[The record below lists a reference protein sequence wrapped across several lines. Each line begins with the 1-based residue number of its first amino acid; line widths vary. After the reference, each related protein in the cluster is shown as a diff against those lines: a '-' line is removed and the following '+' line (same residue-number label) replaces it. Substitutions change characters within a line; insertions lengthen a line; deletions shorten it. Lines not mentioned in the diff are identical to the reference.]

1 MAETLFTALV
11 KRARASLSNYPGSD
25 MSIATVLVAEDED
38 TARTSLTALLEAEGF
53 RVLAASDGLEAL
65 SLTPHKEPDAVLL
78 DVRMPGLDGLSVLR
92 QALAGG
98 SNSTFLVMTAFG
110 DSNTAIEAMK
120 LGAFDYLSKPLAF
133 EHVLTQLKRAIEHR
147 KLSRKLESPSPEET
161 VRNGLAMIGYSPP
174 MQRVYKLIGQVAAS
188 DTTVLVR
195 GESGT
200 GKELVVNAIHENS
213 SRARG
218 PLLKVNCAAIP
229 ETLLESELFGH
240 EKGAFTNALYRRI
253 GRFEEAH
260 EGTLFLDEVAELA
273 PALQAKLLRAVQERS
288 VERLGANTPTPVDIR
303 LITATSKNLEQA
315 VARGEFRE
323 DLYYG
328 LKVVTI
334 ALPALRD
341 RKQDV
346 SALVQHFLQRSGLP
360 VSMTPAALAIL
371 CEHYWPGNVRE
382 LENTIARALVLAR
395 GNVIDRDDILLL
407 DDKQGNTTGHWT
419 DLVPLQNGW
428 KENVEL
434 LERAL
439 VERALGAAQGNKSKA
454 AEILVIHRLLL
465 YEKLR
470 QYGMDARERLLPGE

>member
-1 MAETLFTALV
+1 MA
-11 KRARASLSNYPGSD
+11 
-25 MSIATVLVAEDED
+25 IATVLVAEDEEA
-38 TARTSLTALLEAEGF
+38 ARTSLVALLEAEGF
-53 RVLAASDGLEAL
+53 RVLSAENGTNAL
-65 SLTPHKEPDAVLL
+65 SLTLHEEPDAVLL
-78 DVRMPGLDGLSVLR
+78 DIRMPGIDGLSVLR
-92 QALAGG
+92 QALSGG

-110 DSNTAIEAMK
+110 DSKTAIEAMK
-120 LGAFDYLSKPLAF
+120 VGAFDYLSKPLEF
-133 EHVLTQLKRAIEHR
+133 EQVLAQLKRAIEHR
-147 KLSRKLESPSPEET
+147 KLSRKVRPAGQQEE
-161 VRNGLAMIGYSPP
+161 RNGLAMVGYSPP

-188 DTTVLVR
+188 DATVLVR

-213 SRARG
+213 ARARG

-229 ETLLESELFGH
+229 ETLLEAELFGH

-260 EGTLFLDEVAELA
+260 GGTLFLDEIAELA

-288 VERLGANTPTPVDIR
+288 IERLGSNIPTAVDIR
-303 LITATSKNLEQA
+303 LITATSKNLEHA
-315 VARGEFRE
+315 VARSEFRE
-323 DLYYG
+323 DLYYR
-328 LKVVTI
+328 LNVVTI
-334 ALPALRD
+334 ALPALRE

-346 SALVQHFLQRSGLP
+346 SALVQHFLQRSGHA

-371 CEHYWPGNVRE
+371 CEHHWPGNVRE

-395 GNVIDRDDILLL
+395 GHVIDRDDILLL
-407 DDKQGNTTGHWT
+407 DDRQGSMEGHWT

-439 VERALGAAQGNKSKA
+439 VERALEAAQGNKSKA
-454 AEILVIHRLLL
+454 AEILGIHRRLL

-470 QYGMDARERLLPGE
+470 QYGVDVRDHLIHGE

>member
-1 MAETLFTALV
+1 
-11 KRARASLSNYPGSD
+11 
-25 MSIATVLVAEDED
+25 MSISTVLVAEDED
-38 TARTSLTALLEAEGF
+38 AARNSLMGLLEAEGF
-53 RVLAASDGLEAL
+53 RVLSAEDGAKAL
-65 SLTPHKEPDAVLL
+65 SIVLHEEPDAVLL
-78 DVRMPGLDGLSVLR
+78 DIRMPGLDGLSVLR
-92 QALAGG
+92 QALSGG
-98 SNSTFLVMTAFG
+98 SASSFLVMTAFG

-120 LGAFDYLSKPLAF
+120 LGAFDYLSKPLEF
-133 EHVLTQLKRAIEHR
+133 EHVLTQLKRAMEHR
-147 KLSRKLESPSPEET
+147 KMSRNAKSTARENT
-161 VRNGLAMIGYSPP
+161 VGNGIAMVGYSPP

-188 DTTVLVR
+188 DATVLVR

-213 SRARG
+213 SRVRG

-229 ETLLESELFGH
+229 ATLLESELFGH

-260 EGTLFLDEVAELA
+260 GGTLFLDEIAELA

-288 VERLGANTPTPVDIR
+288 IERLGTNTPMPVDIR
-303 LITATSKNLEQA
+303 LITATAKNLEQA

-323 DLYYG
+323 DLYYR
-328 LKVVTI
+328 LNVITI
-334 ALPALRD
+334 ALPALRE

-346 SALVQHFLQRSGLP
+346 PALVQHFLQRSGQA
-360 VSMTPAALAIL
+360 VSITAAALAIL
-371 CEHYWPGNVRE
+371 CEHHWPGNVRE

-407 DDKQGNTTGHWT
+407 EDRQASTAGHWT
-419 DLVPLQNGW
+419 ELVPLQNGW

-439 VERALGAAQGNKSKA
+439 IERALGSAQGNKSKA
-454 AEILVIHRLLL
+454 ADILRIHRRLL

-470 QYGMDARERLLPGE
+470 QYGVDPKENLTAGE

>member
-1 MAETLFTALV
+1 
-11 KRARASLSNYPGSD
+11 
-25 MSIATVLVAEDED
+25 MSISTVLVAEDED
-38 TARTSLTALLEAEGF
+38 AARNSLTGLLEAEGF
-53 RVLAASDGLEAL
+53 RVLSAEDGAKAL
-65 SLTPHKEPDAVLL
+65 SIVLHEEPDAVLL
-78 DVRMPGLDGLSVLR
+78 DIRMPGLDGLSVLR
-92 QALAGG
+92 QALSGA
-98 SNSTFLVMTAFG
+98 STSTFLVMTAFG

-120 LGAFDYLSKPLAF
+120 LGAFDYLSKPLEF
-133 EHVLTQLKRAIEHR
+133 EHVLAQLKRAIEHR
-147 KLSRKLESPSPEET
+147 KLSRIAKPAVPEK
-161 VRNGLAMIGYSPP
+161 VVASGVAMVGYSPP

-188 DTTVLVR
+188 DATVLVR

-260 EGTLFLDEVAELA
+260 GGTLFLDEIAELA

-288 VERLGANTPTPVDIR
+288 IERLGSNTPTHVDIR
-303 LITATSKNLEQA
+303 LITATAKNLEQA

-323 DLYYG
+323 DLYYR
-328 LKVVTI
+328 LNVITI
-334 ALPALRD
+334 TLPALRE

-346 SALVQHFLQRSGLP
+346 PALVQHFLQRSGQS
-360 VSMTPAALAIL
+360 VSITASALAIL
-371 CEHYWPGNVRE
+371 CGHHWPGNVRE
-382 LENTIARALVLAR
+382 LENTIARAVVLAR
-395 GNVIDRDDILLL
+395 GNVIDQNDILLL
-407 DDKQGNTTGHWT
+407 DDKPGSKAGHWT

-439 VERALGAAQGNKSKA
+439 MERALGAAQGNKSKA
-454 AEILVIHRLLL
+454 ADILGIHRRLL

-470 QYGMDARERLLPGE
+470 QYGVDPKEHLTAGE

>member
-1 MAETLFTALV
+1 
-11 KRARASLSNYPGSD
+11 
-25 MSIATVLVAEDED
+25 MSISTVLVAEDED
-38 TARTSLTALLEAEGF
+38 AARTSLVALLEAEGF
-53 RVLAASDGLEAL
+53 RVLAARDGVEAL
-65 SLTPHKEPDAVLL
+65 SLTLHDEPDAVLL
-78 DVRMPGLDGLSVLR
+78 DIRMPGLDGLSVLR
-92 QALAGG
+92 QALSGG
-98 SNSTFLVMTAFG
+98 SHSAFLVMTAFG

-120 LGAFDYLSKPLAF
+120 LGAFDYLSKPLEF
-133 EHVLTQLKRAIEHR
+133 EHVLSQLQRVLEHR
-147 KLSRKLESPSPEET
+147 RLSRKAKPSVLEELT
-161 VRNGLAMIGYSPP
+161 TTTLAMVGYSPP
-174 MQRVYKLIGQVAAS
+174 MQRVYKLVGQVAAS
-188 DTTVLVR
+188 DATVLVR

-213 SRARG
+213 SRASG

-229 ETLLESELFGH
+229 ESLLESELFGH

-260 EGTLFLDEVAELA
+260 GGTLFLDEIAELA

-288 VERLGANTPTPVDIR
+288 IERLGTNTPTPVDIR

-323 DLYYG
+323 DLYYR
-328 LKVVTI
+328 LNVVTI
-334 ALPALRD
+334 ALPALRE
-341 RKQDV
+341 RKQDIP
-346 SALVQHFLQRSGLP
+346 ALVQHFLQRSGRTA
-360 VSMTPAALAIL
+360 SMTPAALAIL
-371 CEHYWPGNVRE
+371 CEHHWPGNVRE

-395 GNVIDRDDILLL
+395 SNVIDRDDILLL
-407 DDKQGNTTGHWT
+407 DDRQGNATGHWT

-439 VERALGAAQGNKSKA
+439 VERALAAAQGNKSKA
-454 AEILVIHRLLL
+454 ADILGIHRRLL

-470 QYGMDARERLLPGE
+470 QYGIDAKEHLNPGE